1 MSLSARSANQPTF
14 YYALKLPRFE
24 PEDVR
29 ELVRARK
36 AATPTHIT
44 NAGGTM
50 AIAMYQCATC
60 SNGII
65 SAGGAKH
72 KPSEPCSVIET
83 VKIGGRG
90 SDRLMARKLSSSNF
104 GLLQQYRHKA
114 AERGCL
120 HSRRVL
126 EGKRTFLDRWK
137 SHNSRPLPEQQPSPL
152 RCLFEPHG

>member
-1 MSLSARSANQPTF
+1 MSLSARSASQPTF

-65 SAGGAKH
+65 SIEGAKH
-72 KPSEPCSVIET
+72 KPSEPCS
-83 VKIGGRG
+83 K
-90 SDRLMARKLSSSNF
+90 
-104 GLLQQYRHKA
+104 
-114 AERGCL
+114 
-120 HSRRVL
+120 
-126 EGKRTFLDRWK
+126 
-137 SHNSRPLPEQQPSPL
+137 
-152 RCLFEPHG
+152 